1 MISPIIALFYLYFG
15 GEAYLA
21 VLVGAIYKIGIN
33 LYMVLWAGAYNRTPI
48 DLRSSK
54 KFLEIKNLSILL
66 IIYVLVHYLI
76 GLRKGYVIVTI
87 NGVLGFAFKGLV
99 FKKIGDIYKKKS
111 TRPCWRISR

>member
-1 MISPIIALFYLYFG
+1 M
-15 GEAYLA
+15 A
-21 VLVGAIYKIGIN
+21 VLVGTIYNIGIN
-33 LYMVLWAGAYNRTPI
+33 LYMVSWAGAYNRTPI

-76 GLRKGYVIVTI
+76 DLRKGYVIVTI

-99 FKKIGDIYKKKS
+99 LKAWFSKKLEIFIKRKVQDLVGV
-111 TRPCWRISR
+111 